1 MARQPVH
8 NVVEERTSG
17 YITRK
22 KLETFLQ
29 ARYPHVSSVVDFD
42 IRVRLSLTIECMSS
56 WLSDSGEA

>member
-22 KLETFLQ
+22 KLELFLQ
-29 ARYPHVSSVVDFD
+29 AKYPNVLSVDEFD
-42 IRVRLSLTIECMSS
+42 IKVRLAPVKACIPP
-56 WLSDSGEA
+56 WLNN